1 MEINKAVTA
10 LSSLA
15 QESRLTIF
23 RMLVKAG
30 PEGMP
35 AGKIAEKMKIPAN
48 TLSFHVK
55 ELANAGLVKSRK
67 VGRSVIYQMNAPNIG
82 ELMSFL
88 TEDCCQ
94 GHPDLCLPASASSCC
109 ESATE
114 SGISANRQ
122 VIGAEN

>member
-1 MEINKAVTA
+1 MELTRAVAA

-15 QESRLTIF
+15 QESRLKVF

-35 AGKIAEKMKIPAN
+35 AGTIAEKLKTPAN
-48 TLSFHVK
+48 TLSFHLK
-55 ELANAGLVKSRK
+55 ELANAGLVRSRK
-67 VGRSVIYQMNAPNIG
+67 VGRSVIYETHTKNIG

-94 GHPDLCLPASASSCC
+94 GHPELCLPSAAPPFC
-109 ESATE
+109 ETSTKNE
-114 SGISANRQ
+114 F
-122 VIGAEN
+122 IG